1 MERADVVIVGGGASG
16 LMAAI
21 AAAEAGASVVL
32 LEAGARLG
40 RKIAASGNGR
50 CNFTHR
56 GLDPAH
62 YHSHTPYALS
72 PALAQFSDEDAV
84 AFFTDLGLPPYI
96 DDRDRVY
103 PYARKAGMVT
113 DALRL
118 WAAHRG
124 VVLRTDHRVTGIS
137 GGYGAFQVDSP
148 AGPVEGRT
156 VIVACGGQA
165 APQLGGSTDGY
176 ALLEALGHVSRPR
189 HPAICPICTEK
200 AAIRGLQGL
209 RWWVDAR
216 FKASQDRPDAS
227 GEVLFNADGL
237 SGPVAFDLAHAVG
250 ERLEG
255 QNIRLYLDLFPDLPA
270 ERLEAHLA
278 LRMDRLGWQPVAA
291 FTAGLLPKPLGL
303 VLMRRLYAGKMTDGA
318 AALPADMPQAFTA
331 LAKNYPLAVTGLRPY
346 QDAQVTA
353 GGIDLADF
361 DPETLMSWLVPGL
374 FACGEVLDVTG
385 DCGGYNLQWAWA
397 SGRLAGRSA
406 AAFAG

>member
-56 GLDPAH
+56 GLDPVH
-62 YHSHTPYALS
+62 YYSHTPYALS
-72 PALAQFSDEDAV
+72 PALARFSDEDAV
-84 AFFTDLGLPPYI
+84 EFFTNLGLPPYI

-103 PYARKAGMVT
+103 PYARKAGMVA

-148 AGPVEGRT
+148 AGPV
-156 VIVACGGQA
+156 
-165 APQLGGSTDGY
+165 
-176 ALLEALGHVSRPR
+176 
-189 HPAICPICTEK
+189 
-200 AAIRGLQGL
+200 
-209 RWWVDAR
+209 
-216 FKASQDRPDAS
+216 
-227 GEVLFNADGL
+227 
-237 SGPVAFDLAHAVG
+237 AFDLAHAVG

-255 QNIRLYLDLFPDLPA
+255 KNIRLHLDLFPDLPA
-270 ERLEAHLA
+270 ERMEAHLA